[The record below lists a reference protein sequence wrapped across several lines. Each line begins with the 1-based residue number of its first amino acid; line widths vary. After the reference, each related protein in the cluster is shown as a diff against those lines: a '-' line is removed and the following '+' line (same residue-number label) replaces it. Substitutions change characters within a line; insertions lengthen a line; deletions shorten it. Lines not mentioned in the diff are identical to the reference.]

1 MNECVLDRVS
11 DSHRVPPGNHSLRAD
26 LVTHLLVFAAFFAI
40 GIMTLLPAV
49 I

>member
-11 DSHRVPPGNHSLRAD
+11 DSHRVPAGDHSLRES

-40 GIMTLLPAV
+40 GIMTLLPVV

>member
-1 MNECVLDRVS
+1 MNEYVLDRVS
-11 DSHRVPPGNHSLRAD
+11 DSHRVPAGNYSLRAD

>member
-1 MNECVLDRVS
+1 MNEYVPGRRS
-11 DSHRVPPGNHSLRAD
+11 DSYRVTPGNHHLRAD
-26 LVTHLLVFAAFFAI
+26 LVTHLLVFAAFFVI